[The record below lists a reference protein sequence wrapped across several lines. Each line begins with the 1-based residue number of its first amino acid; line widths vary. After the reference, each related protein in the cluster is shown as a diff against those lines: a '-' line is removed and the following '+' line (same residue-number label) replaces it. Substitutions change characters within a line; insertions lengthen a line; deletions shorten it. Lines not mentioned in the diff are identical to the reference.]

1 MNKREEISLQDMIEH
16 CDAVESFCAQRGE
29 SYGMHRAMA
38 LKLRRLAELEDMIQ
52 RGELVRENGDAV

>member
-1 MNKREEISLQDMIEH
+1 MRKSEEITLPEMIEH
-16 CDAVESFCAQRGE
+16 CEAVDSFCVQRGS